1 MSSRPICSWPGETGE
16 KYEYY
21 VSSRAEAEDWASGT
35 KGNYILAKRAPQPNR
50 WTAVYVG
57 QGDLGDRASAHADN
71 HCINSNSA
79 THFHWHTRNHSSLDN
94 RLAEETD
101 IADAT
106 IPPCKG
112 KSRS

>member
-1 MSSRPICSWPGETGE
+1 MSSRPTCSWPGQSGK

-21 VSSRAEAEDWASGT
+21 VSSRQEAENWKSGT
-35 KGNYILAKRAPQPNR
+35 KGNYVLAKRASQPDR

-57 QGDLGDRASAHADN
+57 QGDLGDRARDHADN
-71 HCINSNSA
+71 YCINSNGA
-79 THFHWHTRNHSSLDN
+79 THFHWHVRNQSSLDN

-101 IADAT
+101 ITDAT
-106 IPPCKG
+106 NPPCKG